1 MYKDVGWVGVYEGA
15 RKCRSEV
22 EGGGGVV
29 FL

>member
-1 MYKDVGWVGVYEGA
+1 MYKVWAGVGLYEGA